1 MGAINK
7 ISEKIKKFR
16 KKINYT
22 QKKVADYLGVDRSTY
37 SYYELGKIIP
47 DVKTIMSLSKIFG
60 VNYTEILESEG
71 AAQFSDFS
79 KNTQNTK
86 SNNFENITNEEK
98 DLLLAFRMLSKNS
111 KKETMNFINEKYKK
125 EK

>member
-22 QKKVADYLGVDRSTY
+22 QKQVADYLGVDRSTY

-71 AAQFSDFS
+71 ATQFSDFS

-86 SNNFENITNEEK
+86 SNNFVNITNEEK

>member
-22 QKKVADYLGVDRSTY
+22 QKQVADYLGVDRSTY

-47 DVKTIMSLSKIFG
+47 DGEFL
-60 VNYTEILESEG
+60 
-71 AAQFSDFS
+71 
-79 KNTQNTK
+79 
-86 SNNFENITNEEK
+86 
-98 DLLLAFRMLSKNS
+98 
-111 KKETMNFINEKYKK
+111 
-125 EK
+125 

>member
-22 QKKVADYLGVDRSTY
+22 QKQVADYLGVDRSTY

-71 AAQFSDFS
+71 ATQFSDFS

>member
-22 QKKVADYLGVDRSTY
+22 QKQVADYLGVDRSTY

-47 DVKTIMSLSKIFG
+47 YVKTIMSLSKIFG
-60 VNYTEILESEG
+60 VNYTEIL
-71 AAQFSDFS
+71 
-79 KNTQNTK
+79 
-86 SNNFENITNEEK
+86 
-98 DLLLAFRMLSKNS
+98 
-111 KKETMNFINEKYKK
+111 
-125 EK
+125 

>member
-22 QKKVADYLGVDRSTY
+22 QKQVADYLGVDRSTY

-60 VNYTEILESEG
+60 VNYT
-71 AAQFSDFS
+71 
-79 KNTQNTK
+79 
-86 SNNFENITNEEK
+86 
-98 DLLLAFRMLSKNS
+98 
-111 KKETMNFINEKYKK
+111 
-125 EK
+125 

>member
-22 QKKVADYLGVDRSTY
+22 QKQVADYLGVDRSTY

-71 AAQFSDFS
+71 ATQFSDFS

-98 DLLLAFRMLSKNS
+98 D
-111 KKETMNFINEKYKK
+111 
-125 EK
+125 